1 MLNLKGCD
9 FVVYADNAAT
19 TKLDIEAF
27 EEMKAFILEDY
38 ANPSQPYSF
47 SRKAKLA
54 IKKARSIIATCI
66 NADPDE
72 IYFTSGGTES
82 NNWAIKCFG
91 FESSI
96 KRIIT
101 SPIEHHSILNAC
113 KNNKT
118 CVEFVTVDHK
128 GVVVEDSLLK
138 LFNSNDEKCVSS
150 ILNETLVSI
159 MLANNEIGTIQDI
172 KKLSEIAH
180 SHGAIFHTDAVQAV
194 GHIKIDVKELGIDML
209 SASAHK
215 FNGPKG
221 IGFMYI
227 KKGTNISSFNSGGSQ
242 EKGLRAGTENV
253 ASIIGMAKALENNCL
268 QIEKNIQHINN
279 CVKTFFNFLNSNG
292 VDYIING
299 SNNKIPG
306 NISISFKGKNGES
319 LMHLLDLKGVCVST
333 GSACDS
339 VNDQLSHVIE
349 AINCPREYAYGTI
362 RISIGKY
369 NSFEDMKL
377 LASKLNEVLTIS
389 K

>member
-9 FVVYADNAAT
+9 FVIYADNAAT

-27 EEMKAFILEDY
+27 EEMKSFILEDY

-54 IKKARSIIATCI
+54 IRKARSIIAHCI
-66 NADPDE
+66 NADPEE

-91 FESSI
+91 VKSSI

-113 KNNKT
+113 KNKNVY
-118 CVEFVTVDHK
+118 VEYVGVDDK
-128 GVVVEDSLLK
+128 GVVDELSLVNL
-138 LFNSNDEKCVSS
+138 LNSKTVNCVSS
-150 ILNETLVSI
+150 ALKETLVSI
-159 MLANNEIGTIQDI
+159 MLANNEIGTVQDI
-172 KKLSEIAH
+172 KKLAEIAH
-180 SHGAIFHTDAVQAV
+180 SYGAMFHTDAVQAV
-194 GHIKIDVKELGIDML
+194 GHIKIDVKELGIDTL

-221 IGFMYI
+221 IGFLYI
-227 KKGTNISSFNSGGSQ
+227 KKGTNIIPLNSGGSQ

-253 ASIIGMAKALENNCL
+253 ASIVGMAKALENNCQQL
-268 QIEKNIQHINN
+268 KKNIIHINK
-279 CVKTFFNFLNSNG
+279 CVKTFLDYLNLNN

-306 NISISFKGKNGES
+306 NISISFKDKNGES
-319 LMHLLDLKGVCVST
+319 LMHLLDLKGIYVST

-339 VNDQLSHVIE
+339 ENDQLSHVIK
-349 AINCPREYAYGTI
+349 AINCANEYAYGTI

-369 NSFEDMKL
+369 NSIEDMKL
-377 LASKLNEVLTIS
+377 LASKLIEVLSIS

>member
-1 MLNLKGCD
+1 MI
-9 FVVYADNAAT
+9 YADNAAT

-27 EEMKAFILEDY
+27 EEMKPFILEDY

-47 SRKAKLA
+47 AGKAKSA
-54 IKKARSIIATCI
+54 IRKARSIIAHCI
-66 NADPDE
+66 NADPEE

-91 FESSI
+91 VESSI

-113 KNNKT
+113 KNKNIYEEY
-118 CVEFVTVDHK
+118 VGVDDK
-128 GVVVEDSLLK
+128 GVVYEPSLVNL
-138 LFNSNDEKCVSS
+138 LNSKTVNCVSS
-150 ILNETLVSI
+150 ALKETLVSI

-172 KKLSEIAH
+172 KKLAEIAH
-180 SHGAIFHTDAVQAV
+180 SYGAMFHTDAVQAV
-194 GHIKIDVKELGIDML
+194 GHIKIDVRELGIDML

-227 KKGTNISSFNSGGSQ
+227 KKGINISCFNSGGSQ

-253 ASIIGMAKALENNCL
+253 AAIVGMAKALENNCQQL
-268 QIEKNIQHINN
+268 EKNIAHIND
-279 CVKTFFNFLNSNG
+279 CVKTFIQRLNSNN

-299 SNNKIPG
+299 SDNKIPG
-306 NISISFKGKNGES
+306 NISISFKDKNGET
-319 LMHLLDLKGVCVST
+319 LMHLLDLKGVYVST

-339 VNDQLSHVIE
+339 VNDQLSHVIK
-349 AINCPREYAYGTI
+349 AIKCPIEYAYGTI

-369 NSFEDMKL
+369 NSIEDIEL
-377 LASKLNEVLTIS
+377 LASKIIEVLTIC